1 MADLPSIQMDLNER
15 GFERDLKCTFL
26 LDSKVVKLY
35 DYHDV
40 PYFLRGNPYVTSG
53 YRAFLSFKMCIKRFV
68 EGAVVF
74 LPWVWLCFCYG
85 LHWGYFWQHA
95 YRDKSFMGGKQN
107 IQKERLQINNMLIT
121 SLNPNYHSLRTPE
134 SFYFFD

>member
-15 GFERDLKCTFL
+15 GFEKDLKSTFL

-74 LPWVWLCFCYG
+74 LPWVWLCFVTGCTG
-85 LHWGYFWQHA
+85 VTFDSIHTG
-95 YRDKSFMGGKQN
+95 
-107 IQKERLQINNMLIT
+107 T
-121 SLNPNYHSLRTPE
+121 SLSWEVSRIFRKKGYK
-134 SFYFFD
+134 